1 MEYRLAKFF
10 SAILHPLLMPL
21 ISIYCLFSIS
31 SYFSFRIN
39 EKAIFLLYAI
49 AFLFTVILPAATS
62 VALYKLGWL
71 SGLESPERNER
82 KLPYIITAI
91 YYTTAYYL
99 LSKLPLP
106 SVILLSV
113 LGASIII
120 IITSVIN
127 LFWKISAHMIG
138 VGGLIGALLALS
150 FKYLVDSGFILSLS
164 ILAAGLLGFA
174 RLQLKA
180 HTPAQV
186 YIGFLLGL
194 SIQFSVIYFIANA
207 Y

>member
-1 MEYRLAKFF
+1 
-10 SAILHPLLMPL
+10 
-21 ISIYCLFSIS
+21 
-31 SYFSFRIN
+31 
-39 EKAIFLLYAI
+39 
-49 AFLFTVILPAATS
+49 
-62 VALYKLGWL
+62 ALYKLGWL